1 MCWLLE
7 PFERLLDVPVG
18 RQLLLQKD
26 LGLLRV
32 LRWMSWIQEVIM
44 DGTKCLQVGTVSHSC
59 SLSVVV
65 GVWMLGPY
73 VGLGTEVSKCRCLH
87 PSPQVI

>member
-7 PFERLLDVPVG
+7 PFEHLLDVLVG
-18 RQLLLQKD
+18 CQLLLQKD
-26 LGLLRV
+26 LGLLWV
-32 LRWMSWIQEVIM
+32 LRWMSQIQEVILE
-44 DGTKCLQVGTVSHSC
+44 GTRCLLVGTVSHSC

-65 GVWMLGPY
+65 GVWMLGPC
-73 VGLGTEVSKCRCLH
+73 VGLGIKITKCRCLH